1 MSISKIPYF
10 CVPHIHAVVLFA
22 DTYILWKRKN
32 QYVTE
37 KKSPFVLVLIV
48 TGITQAH
55 AALAMSD
62 KVIKQRIED
71 QAADTLSLRKL
82 KVDFAV
88 EEGYVVLYGTV
99 GLYIQKM
106 IYEQIA
112 WKTEGVVEV
121 DNEIRVVTG
130 LAQSDA
136 VIERKI
142 MELAQTH
149 RRLQGVNIIFTVV
162 NGAVQI
168 RTTLDHPQ
176 DVLFLKRRVA
186 EIDGVID
193 INIQAKF
200 IA

>member
-1 MSISKIPYF
+1 L
-10 CVPHIHAVVLFA
+10 CAHIHAVVLFA

-149 RRLQGVNIIFTVV
+149 RRLQGVNIIVTVV

>member
-1 MSISKIPYF
+1 M
-10 CVPHIHAVVLFA
+10 PHIHAVVLFA

-71 QAADTLSLRKL
+71 QAADTLSLRKS
-82 KVDFAV
+82 KVDLAV

-106 IYEQIA
+106 LYEQIA

-121 DNEIRVVTG
+121 DNEIRVVPR

-149 RRLQGVNIIFTVV
+149 RRLQGVNIIVTVV

>member
-1 MSISKIPYF
+1 
-10 CVPHIHAVVLFA
+10 VPHIHAVVLFA

-149 RRLQGVNIIFTVV
+149 RRLQGVNIIVTVV

>member
-1 MSISKIPYF
+1 MKKNRNLMML
-10 CVPHIHAVVLFA
+10 VVF
-22 DTYILWKRKN
+22 II
-32 QYVTE
+32 
-37 KKSPFVLVLIV
+37 IV
-48 TGITQAH
+48 SGITQTH
-55 AALAMSD
+55 AMLANSD

-71 QAADTLSLRKL
+71 QVADTLSLRKL
-82 KVDFAV
+82 KVDLAV

-106 IYEQIA
+106 LYEQIA
-112 WKTEGVVEV
+112 CKTEGIIEV
-121 DNEIRVVTG
+121 DNEIRVVPRS
-130 LAQSDA
+130 AQSDA

-142 MELAQTH
+142 MALAQTH
-149 RRLQGVNIIFTVV
+149 RRLQGVNIIVTAV

-168 RTTLDHPQ
+168 RNTLDHPH

-186 EIDGVID
+186 EIEGVID

>member
-1 MSISKIPYF
+1 MEKNRNLMLL
-10 CVPHIHAVVLFA
+10 VVL
-22 DTYILWKRKN
+22 IIIG
-32 QYVTE
+32 
-37 KKSPFVLVLIV
+37 S
-48 TGITQAH
+48 GITHAR

-62 KVIKQRIED
+62 NVIKQRIQD
-71 QAADTLSLRKL
+71 QAADTLSLRKT
-82 KVDFAV
+82 KVDLAV
-88 EEGYVVLYGTV
+88 EDGYVVLYGMV

-106 IYEQIA
+106 LYEQIA

-121 DNEIRVVTG
+121 DNEIRVVPK

-149 RRLQGVNIIFTVV
+149 RKFQGVNVFVTVV
-162 NGAVQI
+162 KGAVQI

-186 EIDGVID
+186 EIEGVIS
-193 INIQAKF
+193 IEIRAKF

>member
-1 MSISKIPYF
+1 MKKNRNMMLLVVSII
-10 CVPHIHAVVLFA
+10 
-22 DTYILWKRKN
+22 
-32 QYVTE
+32 
-37 KKSPFVLVLIV
+37 IV
-48 TGITQAH
+48 SGITHAH

-71 QAADTLSLRKL
+71 QAADTLSLKKT
-82 KVDFAV
+82 KVELAV

-106 IYEQIA
+106 LYKQIA

-121 DNEIRVVTG
+121 DNEIRVVPRLPKT
-130 LAQSDA
+130 DA
-136 VIERKI
+136 AIERKI

-149 RRLQGVNIIFTVV
+149 RRFQGVNVIVTVV
-162 NGAVQI
+162 KGAVQI

-186 EIDGVID
+186 EIDEVTD

-200 IA
+200 IV